1 MDILSP
7 LEDNRLEA
15 MHQQAQCRKHSGRT
29 GTYDHH
35 RLGSR
40 HILILLKD
48 ISGHNFIRL
57 IYLYPVTVEDVVAR
71 IDRTAHYP
79 VSDLLLHLRRH
90 AQGLHGSCKYLIGR
104 QFLTKLAGNFYF
116 FHNSSDNTLKF
127 GKTADRSHIKRRTL
141 AVHVMEPSGNGDHG
155 SIVGGEL
162 EFR

>member
-1 MDILSP
+1 MGCSEIP
-7 LEDNRLEA
+7 PEKF
-15 MHQQAQCRKHSGRT
+15 CR
-29 GTYDHH
+29 
-35 RLGSR
+35 
-40 HILILLKD
+40 I
-48 ISGHNFIRL
+48 
-57 IYLYPVTVEDVVAR
+57 VVAQ
-71 IDRTAHYP
+71 
-79 VSDLLLHLRRH
+79 LRFRKGDVHMEYMANPFVAFRAVAAPLGFH
-90 AQGLHGSCKYLIGR
+90 AFFRQECMHGLGTVPEKVMAGGGDEGRGVLVRDVFQHPEPGIIGR